1 MFCMPR
7 ALPNSESPEASRMCG
22 KRKRAHWK
30 YECEQFP
37 RQVVPV
43 LFPFPAG
50 HLPCRHTCTTDTL
63 PISSEHQSLPP
74 KMVSKSVQMDK
85 DQDLQRNTWSRSMH
99 LSNKPFCLGGHQWLG
114 LRTGREGQAVLRDT
128 MSICLPQSRINSDII
143 IPDRSLTCL

>member
-85 DQDLQRNTWSRSMH
+85 DQDLERNTWSRSMH
-99 LSNKPFCLGGHQWLG
+99 LSNKPFCLGGHQWPW
-114 LRTGREGQAVLRDT
+114 TEGRQRRPSSPERYHVH
-128 MSICLPQSRINSDII
+128 LPTSKQNQF
-143 IPDRSLTCL
+143 